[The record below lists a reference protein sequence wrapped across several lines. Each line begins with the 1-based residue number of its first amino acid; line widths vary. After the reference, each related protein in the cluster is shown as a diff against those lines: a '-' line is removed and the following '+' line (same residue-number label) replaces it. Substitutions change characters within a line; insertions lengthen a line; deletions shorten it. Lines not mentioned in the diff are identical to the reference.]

1 VISTST
7 TLPSQGRRPKEPAP
21 LVLIKNKKNLA
32 TFRKDLYLCRRK
44 PISTMEATM
53 TTPHKTRSAR
63 RFRNRREAADAYARK
78 MGWKPMTPE
87 EKIAFDEAIR
97 MVTNLD

>member
-1 VISTST
+1 
-7 TLPSQGRRPKEPAP
+7 
-21 LVLIKNKKNLA
+21 
-32 TFRKDLYLCRRK
+32 
-44 PISTMEATM
+44 MEATM
-53 TTPHKTRSAR
+53 ITPHKTRFAR

-78 MGWKPMTPE
+78 MGWKPMTPA

>member
-1 VISTST
+1 
-7 TLPSQGRRPKEPAP
+7 
-21 LVLIKNKKNLA
+21 
-32 TFRKDLYLCRRK
+32 
-44 PISTMEATM
+44 METAM
-53 TTPHKTRSAR
+53 ITPHKTRSAR